1 MTTFVSLGLIE
12 PLQRALDAQSY
23 TEPTPIQAQSIP
35 PLLEGRDVLG
45 CAQTGTGKT
54 AAFALPILQ
63 HLTNNPRRGK
73 RVVRALVLSPTR
85 ELAAQIGDSINDY
98 ARYLDLRHYVIF
110 GGVGYTPQV
119 DTLRRGVDILVATP
133 GRLLDLQQQ
142 GHLDLSQVE
151 FFVLDE
157 ADRMLDMGF
166 IHDIRKVLKLLPTDR
181 QNLLFSATMPDSIAA
196 LANSFLRSPVRV
208 EVTPQSTTV
217 ERIDQ
222 RVMFVDKTNKVE
234 LLVDLLAQLD
244 SDRIILFSR
253 TRHGA
258 NKLVQQLERYNI
270 TAEAIHGNKS
280 QSARKRALDGFRD
293 GTVTLLI
300 ATDIAARGI
309 DVDLVTHVV
318 NYELPE
324 VPEAYV
330 HRIGRTARAGAS
342 GTAISLC
349 DAAERDLL
357 RGIERVT
364 RQKIPHEDRRN
375 DPAIVADKTP
385 AHRND
390 GQPMNGARRGGP
402 QRHNGGAHN
411 GNTRNGSA
419 RNGGDRRRNERP
431 AEHAGERSE
440 TRSARPARTRV
451 DDTRAN
457 AHGQRPASN
466 GHRPHKPR
474 EDRGRSESEAGATKA
489 RGSNGSGLHHV
500 GFLARSTR
508 GGDARP
514 RKQGFGA
521 RPNRDAG

>member
-1 MTTFVSLGLIE
+1 MSTTLTTFVSLGLIE

-309 DVDLVTHVV
+309 DVEGVSHVINYDLPD
-318 NYELPE
+318 E
-324 VPEAYV
+324 PEAYV
-330 HRIGRTARAGAS
+330 HRIGRTGRAGRD
-342 GTAISLC
+342 GVAISFCDVGEAPLLKAIERTIGQAIPMDVEQPYHC
-349 DAAERDLL
+349 DAAMPTSSTRPGPAKRPERQQGGG
-357 RGIERVT
+357 RGGQRG
-364 RQKIPHEDRRN
+364 
-375 DPAIVADKTP
+375 
-385 AHRND
+385 
-390 GQPMNGARRGGP
+390 GQPSSRGGV
-402 QRHNGGAHN
+402 QRGAGHGAGGNGQ
-411 GNTRNGSA
+411 RSGS
-419 RNGGDRRRNERP
+419 GG
-431 AEHAGERSE
+431 GGGGQRSG
-440 TRSARPARTRV
+440 
-451 DDTRAN
+451 
-457 AHGQRPASN
+457 GQRPGGGGSSQRSAS
-466 GHRPHKPR
+466 GQR
-474 EDRGRSESEAGATKA
+474 RG
-489 RGSNGSGLHHV
+489 
-500 GFLARSTR
+500 
-508 GGDARP
+508 
-514 RKQGFGA
+514 
-521 RPNRDAG
+521 